1 MTTRVASAAS
11 QVKTEEA
18 YREHLKKLKSEIEK
32 RNKKPVEE
40 LFAEKQKR
48 LWAAIDMKEPDR
60 VPFILGST
68 YFPCKYAGIPFSS
81 AYYDPIRWKAAYA
94 QFIADFDPD
103 TWGTAGAG
111 NGGKMLEVLDA
122 KTQRWPGGTLPKNVP
137 QQNVDDEYMKEDEYD
152 HYLEDTADFYLRRYL
167 PRAYGALAPLAKLP
181 PLGDRGMGMGF
192 MMAISQFDSPEFVAM
207 GKALRKAAQ
216 EQAKF
221 RQASGNINADL
232 QTLGFP
238 PLTDIAGGGTGGGM
252 MGPAFDQ
259 IANTYRGWRGIITD
273 MYRRPDKLIAAME
286 KMTDTALA
294 RMVPADPKRK
304 GPQFAGGGAIHR
316 GSDRFLSKEQWEKF
330 YWPTW
335 KKSMMKA
342 IEMGYKVNIFAEG
355 FCESRFEYFL
365 ELPKGKVMIRFTDT
379 DMFKA
384 KEVLGNHCS
393 LMGSVPLTLL
403 QTGSPS
409 EVDEYCKKLIKVCG
423 KGGGYILRSDTDF
436 IQEAKPEN
444 VKAMADSVK
453 KYHP

>member
-1 MTTRVASAAS
+1 MATRVASAAS
-11 QVKTEEA
+11 QVRTEEA
-18 YREHLKKLKSEIEK
+18 YREHLKNLKKEIEK
-32 RNKKPVEE
+32 RNKKSVEQ

-48 LWAAIDMKEPDR
+48 LWDAIDMKEPDR

-68 YFPCKYAGIPFSS
+68 YFPAKYAGIPFSS

-103 TWGTAGAG
+103 TWGTTGAAT
-111 NGGKMLEVLDA
+111 GGKVLEILDN
-122 KTQRWPGGTLPKNVP
+122 KTQLWPGGPLPANVP
-137 QQNVDDEYMKEDEYD
+137 QQNIDGEYMKEDEYD
-152 HYLEDTADFYLRRYL
+152 FYLDDTTDFYFRRYL

-181 PLGDRGMGMGF
+181 PLGERGMGMGI
-192 MMAISQFDSPEFVAM
+192 MGLIAAFDSPEFAAL
-207 GKALRKAAQ
+207 GKTLKKAAK

-232 QTLGFP
+232 GFLGFP
-238 PLTDIAGGGTGGGM
+238 PMTEIAGGGAGGL

-259 IANTYRGWRGIITD
+259 IANTYRGWKGVITD
-273 MYRRPDKLIAAME
+273 MFRRPEKLIAAME
-286 KMTDTALA
+286 KMTDGALA
-294 RMVPADPKRK
+294 KMTPADPKRR

-316 GSDRFLSKEQWEKF
+316 GSDRFLSQQQWEKF

-335 KKSMMKA
+335 KKSMVKA
-342 IEMGYKVNIFAEG
+342 IELGYKVNIFAEG
-355 FCESRFEYFL
+355 FCENRFEYFL

-384 KEVLGNHCS
+384 KKVLGDRFS
-393 LMGSVPLTLL
+393 LAGSVPLTLL
-403 QTGSPS
+403 QMGSPAD
-409 EVDEYCKKLIKVCG
+409 VDEYCKKLIKVCG

-453 KYHP
+453 KYRP